1 MTTSHVIRHSAFR
14 MTLHTTIAIAASPAR
29 VWDILTD
36 FKEYAHWNP
45 AIPSAVGEA
54 VRGSLL
60 QVVIQW
66 PGLKRDNYSLEVT
79 AVEPERELRWLGHFG
94 TSGLMDGD
102 HRFIIEPAGEN
113 RANIVQ
119 TEDFS
124 GLLVPIF
131 APWLKRNVLDGFN
144 QVNEALKFRAEHAS
158 RST

>member
-1 MTTSHVIRHSAFR
+1 
-14 MTLHTTIAIAASPAR
+14 
-29 VWDILTD
+29 
-36 FKEYAHWNP
+36 
-45 AIPSAVGEA
+45 
-54 VRGSLL
+54 
-60 QVVIQW
+60 
-66 PGLKRDNYSLEVT
+66 
-79 AVEPERELRWLGHFG
+79 
-94 TSGLMDGD
+94 MDGD